1 MFCYIILFLNILNCV
16 KKNLQ
21 MNFKQVI
28 MTLFHYIFILFL
40 FHSLFMKYKYFFVR
54 FQYLMVVLSSW
65 MERFENLFLRMIN
78 YNDVHIL
85 YNFLQVNVPLT
96 IFWKIMIFPRYKHYY
111 VTYRWSGG
119 LILFPKG
126 IFA

>member
-28 MTLFHYIFILFL
+28 MTIPFFILFL

-54 FQYLMVVLSSW
+54 FQYLMVVLSS
-65 MERFENLFLRMIN
+65 
-78 YNDVHIL
+78 
-85 YNFLQVNVPLT
+85 
-96 IFWKIMIFPRYKHYY
+96 
-111 VTYRWSGG
+111 
-119 LILFPKG
+119 
-126 IFA
+126 